1 MLPRMAMPT
10 DIDIIDLGIGFPFT
24 SVEEKKATYD
34 FFRPLLKD
42 AQSAKDFE
50 FPAQYMFKG
59 VPDIVEPGTDTI
71 LWTLDKMD
79 EFGIKVGKIGLVAHR
94 ASRPSGASRI
104 ASC

>member
-1 MLPRMAMPT
+1 MLPRMGMPT

-79 EFGIKVGKIGLVAHR
+79 EFGIKVGKIGL
-94 ASRPSGASRI
+94 SPTGI
-104 ASC
+104 